1 MPPFPLASTDGKSTL
16 EAVNLVLITKRE
28 ATEGIDAADPRAT
41 HLIQTVGLRVGQS
54 FHVGIA
60 GALRGLAEIT
70 AVAPVLTFN
79 ITWERAVQAKLPL
92 TVIVGLPR
100 PQTAKKVLH
109 DLASLGVSRIIFF
122 EAEKGDPGYLSSSLW
137 QEDEWQSPLRKG
149 TEQACSTLVPEVLRT
164 RSLEAALALIT
175 ENNWLVALDPYEALG
190 ALGEAPAGSIGGTL
204 AIGPERGWSDAERKL
219 LVVRGFALHHL
230 GDRILRVEAAC
241 LVGGALMLARLHV
254 WARHRNLDA

>member
-28 ATEGIDAADPRAT
+28 AAEGIAAADPRVT
-41 HLIQTVGLRVGQS
+41 HLVQTVGLRAGQS

-70 AVAPVLTFN
+70 AIAPVLTFN
-79 ITWERAVQAKLPL
+79 ITWEQAVQPKLPL

-109 DLASLGVSRIIFF
+109 DLASLGVARMIFF
-122 EAEKGDPGYLSSSLW
+122 EAEKGDPGYLTSSLW
-137 QEDEWQSPLRKG
+137 QEDEWQSHLRKG
-149 TEQACSTLVPEVLRT
+149 TEQACSSLVPEVLRT

-175 ENNWLVALDPYEALG
+175 ENNWQVALDPYEASRS
-190 ALGEAPAGSIGGTL
+190 LGEAPDGSKGGTL

-219 LVVRGFALHHL
+219 LVSRGFALHHL

-241 LVGGALMLARLHV
+241 LVGGALMLAQLHV
-254 WARHRNLDA
+254 WERHRNLGT